1 MQSNAKQCKG
11 YVKIHFCTI
20 KQVKSAHTAQPK
32 GLKMKLLMIDD
43 DTGLCELL
51 SEYLTAQGF
60 SVQSVHDGEQGLK
73 LAQANDYALILLD
86 VMLPTLDGFEVL
98 KQLRQTKLTPVIM
111 LTAKGEDFDRIF
123 GLELGADDYIPKP
136 FNHRELL
143 ARVKAITRRIEH
155 ITTMNATS
163 NNKLVVNGITINLAA
178 REALIKQTTLTLT
191 GTEYEILALLAK
203 RAGEVVSKEQISE
216 DVLGRRL
223 ASFDRSIDM
232 HVSNIRKKIAEHLP
246 NELIKTIRGTGYV
259 FIQGE

>member
-1 MQSNAKQCKG
+1 
-11 YVKIHFCTI
+11 
-20 KQVKSAHTAQPK
+20 
-32 GLKMKLLMIDD
+32 MIDD

-60 SVQSVHDGEQGLK
+60 EIQCVHDGEQGLK

-155 ITTMNATS
+155 INSLNVATTS
-163 NNKLVVNGITINLAA
+163 KLLVNGITVNLAA
-178 REALIKQTTLTLT
+178 REASIDGSTLTLT
-191 GTEYEILALLAK
+191 GTEYEILTLLCK
-203 RAGEVVSKEQISE
+203 NAGEVVSKEQISE
-216 DVLGRRL
+216 EVLGRRL

-232 HVSNIRKKIAEHLP
+232 HVSNIRKKIAEHIP
-246 NELIKTIRGTGYV
+246 GERIKTMRGTGYV

>member
-1 MQSNAKQCKG
+1 
-11 YVKIHFCTI
+11 
-20 KQVKSAHTAQPK
+20 
-32 GLKMKLLMIDD
+32 MKLLMIDD

-51 SEYLTAQGF
+51 SEYLSSQGF
-60 SVQSVHDGEQGLK
+60 EIQSVHDGEQGLK

-155 ITTMNATS
+155 INSLNINTT
-163 NNKLVVNGITINLAA
+163 NKLLVNGVTINLAS
-178 REALIKQTTLTLT
+178 REASIDENTLTLT
-191 GTEYEILALLAK
+191 GTEYEILALLCKNASQ
-203 RAGEVVSKEQISE
+203 VVSKEQISE
-216 DVLGRRL
+216 EVLGRRL

-232 HVSNIRKKIAEHLP
+232 HVSNIRKKIAEH
-246 NELIKTIRGTGYV
+246 IKTERIKTMRGSGYV

>member
-1 MQSNAKQCKG
+1 
-11 YVKIHFCTI
+11 
-20 KQVKSAHTAQPK
+20 
-32 GLKMKLLMIDD
+32 MKLLMIDD

-51 SEYLTAQGF
+51 TEYLAAQGF
-60 SVQSVHDGEQGLK
+60 DVQSVHDGEQGLK
-73 LAQANDYALILLD
+73 LAQTNDYALILLD

-155 ITTMNATS
+155 INSLNVASPSKM
-163 NNKLVVNGITINLAA
+163 VINGITVNLAA
-178 REALIKQTTLTLT
+178 REATINEHTLTLT
-191 GTEYEILALLAK
+191 GTEYEVLVLLIK
-203 RAGEVVSKEQISE
+203 NAGEVVSKEQISE
-216 DVLGRRL
+216 EVLGRRL

-232 HVSNIRKKIAEHLP
+232 HVSNIRKKIAEHIQG
-246 NELIKTIRGTGYV
+246 ERIKTMRGTGYV

>member
-1 MQSNAKQCKG
+1 
-11 YVKIHFCTI
+11 
-20 KQVKSAHTAQPK
+20 
-32 GLKMKLLMIDD
+32 MIDD

-60 SVQSVHDGEQGLK
+60 EIQSVHDGEQGLK

-155 ITTMNATS
+155 INSLNLATTS
-163 NNKLVVNGITINLAA
+163 KLLVNGITVNLAA
-178 REALIKQTTLTLT
+178 REASIDGSTLTLT
-191 GTEYEILALLAK
+191 GTEYEILTLLCK
-203 RAGEVVSKEQISE
+203 NAGEVVSKEQISE
-216 DVLGRRL
+216 EVLGRRL

-232 HVSNIRKKIAEHLP
+232 HVSNIRKKIAEHIP
-246 NELIKTIRGTGYV
+246 GERIKTMRGTGYV

>member
-1 MQSNAKQCKG
+1 
-11 YVKIHFCTI
+11 
-20 KQVKSAHTAQPK
+20 
-32 GLKMKLLMIDD
+32 MIDD

-60 SVQSVHDGEQGLK
+60 QIECVHDGEQGLK
-73 LAQANDYALILLD
+73 QAFEHDYALILLD
-86 VMLPTLDGFEVL
+86 VMLPKLDGFEVL
-98 KQLRQTKLTPVIM
+98 KQLRQKKLTPVIM

-155 ITTMNATS
+155 ITSLANTS
-163 NNKLVVNGITINLAA
+163 SNKLTVNNIVINLAA
-178 REALIKQTTLTLT
+178 REAYVDEHPLSLT
-191 GTEYEILALLAK
+191 GTEYEVLALLVK
-203 RAGEVVSKEQISE
+203 HAGEVVSKEQISE
-216 DVLGRRL
+216 EVLGRRL

-232 HVSNIRKKIAEHLP
+232 HVSNIRKKIAEF
-246 NELIKTIRGTGYV
+246 NNAERIKTMRGTGYV

>member
-1 MQSNAKQCKG
+1 
-11 YVKIHFCTI
+11 
-20 KQVKSAHTAQPK
+20 
-32 GLKMKLLMIDD
+32 MIDD

-51 SEYLTAQGF
+51 SEYLTVQGF
-60 SVQSVHDGEQGLK
+60 EIQSVHDGEQGLK

-155 ITTMNATS
+155 INSLNVATTS
-163 NNKLVVNGITINLAA
+163 KLLVNGITVNLAA
-178 REALIKQTTLTLT
+178 REASIDGSTLTLT
-191 GTEYEILALLAK
+191 GTEYEILTLLCK
-203 RAGEVVSKEQISE
+203 NAGEVVSLS
-216 DVLGRRL
+216 
-223 ASFDRSIDM
+223 
-232 HVSNIRKKIAEHLP
+232 
-246 NELIKTIRGTGYV
+246 LIHI
-259 FIQGE
+259 

>member
-1 MQSNAKQCKG
+1 
-11 YVKIHFCTI
+11 
-20 KQVKSAHTAQPK
+20 
-32 GLKMKLLMIDD
+32 MIDD

-60 SVQSVHDGEQGLK
+60 EIQSVHDGEQGLK

-155 ITTMNATS
+155 INSLNAATTS
-163 NNKLVVNGITINLAA
+163 KLLVNGITVNLAA
-178 REALIKQTTLTLT
+178 REASIDSSTLTLT
-191 GTEYEILALLAK
+191 GTEYEILTLLCK
-203 RAGEVVSKEQISE
+203 NAGEVVSKEQISE
-216 DVLGRRL
+216 EVLGRRL

-232 HVSNIRKKIAEHLP
+232 HVSNIRKKIAEHITG
-246 NELIKTIRGTGYV
+246 ERIKTMRGTGYV

>member
-1 MQSNAKQCKG
+1 
-11 YVKIHFCTI
+11 
-20 KQVKSAHTAQPK
+20 
-32 GLKMKLLMIDD
+32 MIDD

-60 SVQSVHDGEQGLK
+60 EIQSVHDGEQGLK

-98 KQLRQTKLTPVIM
+98 KQLRQTKLTPVIT

-155 ITTMNATS
+155 INSLNVATTS
-163 NNKLVVNGITINLAA
+163 KLLVNGITVNLAA
-178 REALIKQTTLTLT
+178 REASIDGSTLTLT
-191 GTEYEILALLAK
+191 GTEYEILTLLCK
-203 RAGEVVSKEQISE
+203 NAGEVVSKEQISE
-216 DVLGRRL
+216 EVLGRRL

-232 HVSNIRKKIAEHLP
+232 HVSNIRKKIAEHIP
-246 NELIKTIRGTGYV
+246 GERIKTMRGTGYV

>member
-1 MQSNAKQCKG
+1 
-11 YVKIHFCTI
+11 
-20 KQVKSAHTAQPK
+20 
-32 GLKMKLLMIDD
+32 MKLLMIDD

-51 SEYLTAQGF
+51 SEYLSSQGF
-60 SVQSVHDGEQGLK
+60 EIQSVHDGEQGLK

-155 ITTMNATS
+155 INSLNINTT
-163 NNKLVVNGITINLAA
+163 NKLLVNGVTINLAA
-178 REALIKQTTLTLT
+178 REASIDENTLTLT
-191 GTEYEILALLAK
+191 GTEYEILALLCKNASQ
-203 RAGEVVSKEQISE
+203 VVSKEQISE
-216 DVLGRRL
+216 EVLGRRL

-232 HVSNIRKKIAEHLP
+232 HVSNIRKKIAEH
-246 NELIKTIRGTGYV
+246 IKTERIKTMRGSGYV

>member
-1 MQSNAKQCKG
+1 
-11 YVKIHFCTI
+11 
-20 KQVKSAHTAQPK
+20 
-32 GLKMKLLMIDD
+32 MIDD

-60 SVQSVHDGEQGLK
+60 EIQSVHDGEQGLK
-73 LAQANDYALILLD
+73 LAQENDYALILLD

-155 ITTMNATS
+155 INSLNVATTS
-163 NNKLVVNGITINLAA
+163 KLLVNGITVNLAA
-178 REALIKQTTLTLT
+178 REASIDSSTLTLT
-191 GTEYEILALLAK
+191 GTEYEILTLLCK
-203 RAGEVVSKEQISE
+203 NAGEVVSKEQISE
-216 DVLGRRL
+216 EVLGRRL

-232 HVSNIRKKIAEHLP
+232 HVSNIRKKIAEHIP
-246 NELIKTIRGTGYV
+246 GERIKTMRGTGYV

>member
-1 MQSNAKQCKG
+1 
-11 YVKIHFCTI
+11 
-20 KQVKSAHTAQPK
+20 
-32 GLKMKLLMIDD
+32 MKLLMIDD

-51 SEYLTAQGF
+51 SEYLSAQNF
-60 SVQSVHDGEQGLK
+60 EVQCVHDGEEGLK
-73 LAQANDYALILLD
+73 YAQENDYALILLD

-155 ITTMNATS
+155 INSLSSPTNS
-163 NNKLVVNGITINLAA
+163 NKLLVNGITVNLAA
-178 REALIKQTTLTLT
+178 REASIEDVVLTLT
-191 GTEYEILALLAK
+191 GTEYEVLTLLCK
-203 RAGEVVSKEQISE
+203 NAGEVVSKEKISE
-216 DVLGRRL
+216 EVLGRRL

-232 HVSNIRKKIAEHLP
+232 HVSNIRKKIAEHITT
-246 NELIKTIRGTGYV
+246 ERIKTMRGTGYV

>member
-1 MQSNAKQCKG
+1 
-11 YVKIHFCTI
+11 
-20 KQVKSAHTAQPK
+20 
-32 GLKMKLLMIDD
+32 MKLLMIDD

-51 SEYLTAQGF
+51 SEYISAQGF
-60 SVQSVHDGEQGLK
+60 SIQTAHDGQQGLE
-73 LAQANDYALILLD
+73 LALQNDYALILLD
-86 VMLPTLDGFEVL
+86 VMLPSIDGFEVL
-98 KQLRQTKLTPVIM
+98 KQLRQSKLTPVIM

-155 ITTMNATS
+155 INSVS
-163 NNKLVVNGITINLAA
+163 NNTNKKLSLNGITINFAA
-178 REALIKQTTLTLT
+178 REASINNIPLTLT
-191 GTEYEILALLAK
+191 GTEYEILALLIKHAPD
-203 RAGEVVSKEQISE
+203 VISKEQISE

-232 HVSNIRKKIAEHLP
+232 HVSNIRKKIAEHI
-246 NELIKTIRGTGYV
+246 EGDKIKTMRGAGYV

>member
-1 MQSNAKQCKG
+1 
-11 YVKIHFCTI
+11 
-20 KQVKSAHTAQPK
+20 
-32 GLKMKLLMIDD
+32 MIDD

-60 SVQSVHDGEQGLK
+60 EIQSVHDGEQGLK

-155 ITTMNATS
+155 INSLNVATTS
-163 NNKLVVNGITINLAA
+163 KLLVNGITVNLAA
-178 REALIKQTTLTLT
+178 REASIDGSTLTLT
-191 GTEYEILALLAK
+191 GTEYEILTLLCK
-203 RAGEVVSKEQISE
+203 NAGEVVSKEQISE
-216 DVLGRRL
+216 EVLGRRL

-232 HVSNIRKKIAEHLP
+232 HVSNIRKKIAEHIP
-246 NELIKTIRGTGYV
+246 SERIKTMRGTGYV

>member
-1 MQSNAKQCKG
+1 
-11 YVKIHFCTI
+11 
-20 KQVKSAHTAQPK
+20 
-32 GLKMKLLMIDD
+32 MIDD

-51 SEYLTAQGF
+51 SEYLSSQGF
-60 SVQSVHDGEQGLK
+60 EIQSVHDGEQGLK

-155 ITTMNATS
+155 INSLNINTT
-163 NNKLVVNGITINLAA
+163 NKLLVNGVTINLAS
-178 REALIKQTTLTLT
+178 REASIDENTLTLT
-191 GTEYEILALLAK
+191 GTEYEILALLCKNASQ
-203 RAGEVVSKEQISE
+203 VVSKEQISE
-216 DVLGRRL
+216 EVLGRRL

-232 HVSNIRKKIAEHLP
+232 HVSNIRKKIAEH
-246 NELIKTIRGTGYV
+246 IKTERIKTMRGSGYV

>member
-1 MQSNAKQCKG
+1 
-11 YVKIHFCTI
+11 
-20 KQVKSAHTAQPK
+20 
-32 GLKMKLLMIDD
+32 MKLLMIDD

-51 SEYLTAQGF
+51 SEYLSAQSF
-60 SVQSVHDGEQGLK
+60 SVQTSHDGQQGLE
-73 LAQANDYALILLD
+73 LALQNDYALILLD
-86 VMLPTLDGFEVL
+86 VMLPSIDGFEVL
-98 KQLRQTKLTPVIM
+98 KQLRQSKLTPVIM

-155 ITTMNATS
+155 INSVS
-163 NNKLVVNGITINLAA
+163 NNTNKKLSLNGITINFAA
-178 REALIKQTTLTLT
+178 REASINNIPLTLT
-191 GTEYEILALLAK
+191 GTEYEILALLIKHAPD
-203 RAGEVVSKEQISE
+203 VISKEQISE

-232 HVSNIRKKIAEHLP
+232 HVSNIRKKIAEHI
-246 NELIKTIRGTGYV
+246 EGDKIKTMRGAGYV

>member
-1 MQSNAKQCKG
+1 
-11 YVKIHFCTI
+11 
-20 KQVKSAHTAQPK
+20 
-32 GLKMKLLMIDD
+32 MKLLMIDD

-51 SEYLTAQGF
+51 SEYLSTQGF
-60 SVQSVHDGEQGLK
+60 EVQSVNDGAQGLK
-73 LAQANDYALILLD
+73 LAQSNDYALILLD

-155 ITTMNATS
+155 INSLGVTNT
-163 NNKLVVNGITINLAA
+163 NKLLVNGVTINLGA
-178 REALIKQTTLTLT
+178 REALINEHTLTLT
-191 GTEYEILALLAK
+191 GTEYEILALLCKNAS
-203 RAGEVVSKEQISE
+203 EVVSKEQISE
-216 DVLGRRL
+216 EVLGRRL

-232 HVSNIRKKIAEHLP
+232 HVSNIRKKIAEH
-246 NELIKTIRGTGYV
+246 IKTERIKTMRGTGYV

>member
-1 MQSNAKQCKG
+1 
-11 YVKIHFCTI
+11 
-20 KQVKSAHTAQPK
+20 
-32 GLKMKLLMIDD
+32 MIDD

-60 SVQSVHDGEQGLK
+60 EIQSVHDGEQGLK

-155 ITTMNATS
+155 INSLNVATTS
-163 NNKLVVNGITINLAA
+163 KLLVNGITVNLAA
-178 REALIKQTTLTLT
+178 REASIEGATLTLT
-191 GTEYEILALLAK
+191 GTEYEILTLLCK
-203 RAGEVVSKEQISE
+203 NAGEVVSKEQISE
-216 DVLGRRL
+216 EVLGRRL

-232 HVSNIRKKIAEHLP
+232 HVSNIRKKIAEHIP
-246 NELIKTIRGTGYV
+246 GERIKTMRGTGYV

>member
-1 MQSNAKQCKG
+1 
-11 YVKIHFCTI
+11 
-20 KQVKSAHTAQPK
+20 
-32 GLKMKLLMIDD
+32 MIDD

-51 SEYLTAQGF
+51 SEYLTVQGF
-60 SVQSVHDGEQGLK
+60 EIQSVHDGEQGLK

-136 FNHRELL
+136 FNHREVL

-155 ITTMNATS
+155 INSLNIATTS
-163 NNKLVVNGITINLAA
+163 KLLVNGITVNLAA
-178 REALIKQTTLTLT
+178 REASIDGSTLTLT
-191 GTEYEILALLAK
+191 GTEYEILTLLCK
-203 RAGEVVSKEQISE
+203 NAGEVVSKEQISE
-216 DVLGRRL
+216 EVLGRRL

-232 HVSNIRKKIAEHLP
+232 HVSNIRKKIAEHIP
-246 NELIKTIRGTGYV
+246 GERIKTMRGTGYV

>member
-1 MQSNAKQCKG
+1 
-11 YVKIHFCTI
+11 
-20 KQVKSAHTAQPK
+20 
-32 GLKMKLLMIDD
+32 MIDD

-51 SEYLTAQGF
+51 SEYLSSQGF
-60 SVQSVHDGEQGLK
+60 EIQSVHDGEQGLK

-155 ITTMNATS
+155 INSLNINTT
-163 NNKLVVNGITINLAA
+163 NKLLVNGVTINLAA
-178 REALIKQTTLTLT
+178 REASIDENTLTLT
-191 GTEYEILALLAK
+191 GTEYEILALLCKNAS
-203 RAGEVVSKEQISE
+203 EVVSKEQISE
-216 DVLGRRL
+216 EVLGRRL

-232 HVSNIRKKIAEHLP
+232 HVSNIRKKIAEH
-246 NELIKTIRGTGYV
+246 IKTERIKTMRGTGYV

>member
-1 MQSNAKQCKG
+1 
-11 YVKIHFCTI
+11 
-20 KQVKSAHTAQPK
+20 
-32 GLKMKLLMIDD
+32 MKLLMIDD

-51 SEYLTAQGF
+51 TEYLAAQGF
-60 SVQSVHDGEQGLK
+60 DVQSVHDGEQGLK
-73 LAQANDYALILLD
+73 LALSNDYALILLD

-155 ITTMNATS
+155 INSLNVATPSKMNI
-163 NNKLVVNGITINLAA
+163 NGITVNLAA
-178 REALIKQTTLTLT
+178 REAAISEHTLTLT
-191 GTEYEILALLAK
+191 GTEYEVLVLLIK
-203 RAGEVVSKEQISE
+203 NAGEVVSKEQISE
-216 DVLGRRL
+216 EVLGRRL

-232 HVSNIRKKIAEHLP
+232 HVSNIRKKIAEHIQG
-246 NELIKTIRGTGYV
+246 ERIKTMRGTGYV

>member
-1 MQSNAKQCKG
+1 
-11 YVKIHFCTI
+11 
-20 KQVKSAHTAQPK
+20 
-32 GLKMKLLMIDD
+32 MKLLMIDD

-60 SVQSVHDGEQGLK
+60 EIQSVHDGEQGLK

-155 ITTMNATS
+155 INSLNLAATS
-163 NNKLVVNGITINLAA
+163 KLLVNGITVNLAA
-178 REALIKQTTLTLT
+178 REASIDSSTLTLT
-191 GTEYEILALLAK
+191 GTEYEILTLLCK
-203 RAGEVVSKEQISE
+203 NAGEVVSKEQISE
-216 DVLGRRL
+216 EVLGRRL

-232 HVSNIRKKIAEHLP
+232 HVSNIRKKIAEHISG
-246 NELIKTIRGTGYV
+246 ERIKTMRGTGYV

>member
-1 MQSNAKQCKG
+1 
-11 YVKIHFCTI
+11 
-20 KQVKSAHTAQPK
+20 
-32 GLKMKLLMIDD
+32 MKLLMIDD

-51 SEYLTAQGF
+51 SEYLSAQGF
-60 SVQSVHDGEQGLK
+60 SVQTSHDGQQGLE
-73 LAQANDYALILLD
+73 LALQNDYALILLD
-86 VMLPTLDGFEVL
+86 VMLPSIDGFEVL
-98 KQLRQTKLTPVIM
+98 KQLRQSKLTPVIM

-155 ITTMNATS
+155 INSVS
-163 NNKLVVNGITINLAA
+163 NNTNKKLSLNGITINFAA
-178 REALIKQTTLTLT
+178 REASINNSPLTLT
-191 GTEYEILALLAK
+191 GTEYEILALLIKHAPD
-203 RAGEVVSKEQISE
+203 VISKEQISE

-232 HVSNIRKKIAEHLP
+232 HVSNIRKKIAEHI
-246 NELIKTIRGTGYV
+246 EGDKIKTMRGTGYV

>member
-1 MQSNAKQCKG
+1 
-11 YVKIHFCTI
+11 
-20 KQVKSAHTAQPK
+20 
-32 GLKMKLLMIDD
+32 MKLLMIDD

-51 SEYLTAQGF
+51 SEYLTAQGYQ
-60 SVQSVHDGEQGLK
+60 VECVHDGEQGLK
-73 LAQANDYALILLD
+73 QALSQEYALILLD
-86 VMLPTLDGFEVL
+86 VMLPKLDGFEVL

-155 ITTMNATS
+155 ITSLGNSTA
-163 NNKLVVNGITINLAA
+163 NKLSVNNIVINLAA
-178 REALIKQTTLTLT
+178 REAYVDEHPLSLT
-191 GTEYEILALLAK
+191 GTEYEVLALLVK
-203 RAGEVVSKEQISE
+203 SAGEVVSKEQISE
-216 DVLGRRL
+216 QVLGRRL

-232 HVSNIRKKIAEHLP
+232 HVSNIRKKIAEF
-246 NELIKTIRGTGYV
+246 NITERIKTMRGTGYV

>member
-1 MQSNAKQCKG
+1 
-11 YVKIHFCTI
+11 
-20 KQVKSAHTAQPK
+20 
-32 GLKMKLLMIDD
+32 MKLLMIDD

-60 SVQSVHDGEQGLK
+60 DIQSVHDGEQGLK

-155 ITTMNATS
+155 INSLNVATTS
-163 NNKLVVNGITINLAA
+163 KLLVNGITVNLAA
-178 REALIKQTTLTLT
+178 REASIDGSTLTLT
-191 GTEYEILALLAK
+191 GTEYEILTLLCK
-203 RAGEVVSKEQISE
+203 NAGEVVSKEQISE
-216 DVLGRRL
+216 EVLGRRL

-232 HVSNIRKKIAEHLP
+232 HVSNIRKKIAEHIP
-246 NELIKTIRGTGYV
+246 GERIKTMRGTGYV

>member
-1 MQSNAKQCKG
+1 
-11 YVKIHFCTI
+11 
-20 KQVKSAHTAQPK
+20 
-32 GLKMKLLMIDD
+32 MIDD

-51 SEYLTAQGF
+51 SEYLSSQGF
-60 SVQSVHDGEQGLK
+60 EIQSVHDGEQGLK
-73 LAQANDYALILLD
+73 LAQNNDYALILLD

-155 ITTMNATS
+155 INSLNINTT
-163 NNKLVVNGITINLAA
+163 NKLLVNGVTINLAA
-178 REALIKQTTLTLT
+178 REASIDENTLTLT
-191 GTEYEILALLAK
+191 GTEYEILALLCKNASQ
-203 RAGEVVSKEQISE
+203 VVSKEQISE
-216 DVLGRRL
+216 EVLGRRL

-232 HVSNIRKKIAEHLP
+232 HVSNIRKKIAEH
-246 NELIKTIRGTGYV
+246 IKTERIKTMRGSGYV

>member
-1 MQSNAKQCKG
+1 
-11 YVKIHFCTI
+11 
-20 KQVKSAHTAQPK
+20 
-32 GLKMKLLMIDD
+32 MKLLMIDD

-60 SVQSVHDGEQGLK
+60 EIQSVHDGEQGLK
-73 LAQANDYALILLD
+73 LAQENDYALILLD

-155 ITTMNATS
+155 INSLNVATTS
-163 NNKLVVNGITINLAA
+163 KLLVNGITVNLAA
-178 REALIKQTTLTLT
+178 REASIDSSTLTLT
-191 GTEYEILALLAK
+191 GTEYEILTLLCK
-203 RAGEVVSKEQISE
+203 NAGEVVSKEQISE
-216 DVLGRRL
+216 EVLGRRL

-232 HVSNIRKKIAEHLP
+232 HVSNIRKKIAEHIP
-246 NELIKTIRGTGYV
+246 GERIKTMRGTGYV

>member
-1 MQSNAKQCKG
+1 
-11 YVKIHFCTI
+11 
-20 KQVKSAHTAQPK
+20 
-32 GLKMKLLMIDD
+32 MIDD

-60 SVQSVHDGEQGLK
+60 EIQSVHDGEQGLK

-155 ITTMNATS
+155 INSLNIATTS
-163 NNKLVVNGITINLAA
+163 KSLVNGITVNLAA
-178 REALIKQTTLTLT
+178 REASIDGSTLTLT
-191 GTEYEILALLAK
+191 GTEYEILTLLCK
-203 RAGEVVSKEQISE
+203 NAGEVVSKEQISE
-216 DVLGRRL
+216 EVLGRRL

-232 HVSNIRKKIAEHLP
+232 HVSNIRKKIAEHIP
-246 NELIKTIRGTGYV
+246 GERIKTMRGTGYV

>member
-1 MQSNAKQCKG
+1 
-11 YVKIHFCTI
+11 
-20 KQVKSAHTAQPK
+20 
-32 GLKMKLLMIDD
+32 MIDD

-60 SVQSVHDGEQGLK
+60 EIQSVHDGEQGLK

-155 ITTMNATS
+155 INSLNIATTS
-163 NNKLVVNGITINLAA
+163 KLLVNGITVNLAA
-178 REALIKQTTLTLT
+178 REASIDGSTLTLT
-191 GTEYEILALLAK
+191 GTEYEILTLLCK
-203 RAGEVVSKEQISE
+203 NAGELVSKEQISE
-216 DVLGRRL
+216 EVLGRRL

-232 HVSNIRKKIAEHLP
+232 HVSNIRKKIAEHIP
-246 NELIKTIRGTGYV
+246 GERIKTMRGTGYV